1 MNEFIESHNV
11 AVYEHR
17 LRIEIDP
24 IRRKTLLK
32 LLANEKAKLK
42 TTLFNNR
49 ESKRLFGTQEQAS
62 TVMSER
68 NASIVS
74 AARRKASH

>member
-1 MNEFIESHNV
+1 MDEFIESHNV
-11 AVYEHR
+11 AIYEHR

-24 IRRKTLLK
+24 AKRKTIFK

-49 ESKRLFGTQEQAS
+49 ESKRLFRIYAQVA
-62 TVMSER
+62 
-68 NASIVS
+68 
-74 AARRKASH
+74 